1 VEQYAG
7 EITSVML
14 RRGACFGSCPIYEV
28 TLEADGTA
36 VWNGERFVE
45 RLGRHRGEVDV
56 NDLAR
61 LARFIERAGF
71 FGWEP
76 EYLGNVTD
84 TPDYQLTV
92 ARRDQ
97 TKTVRQNAVDEPPD
111 FWVIAAVV
119 DGLAETVAWAPVD
132 TPEGPPT
139 EELPVNYR
147 ALPTAKSHR
156 LVGFERAE
164 VLTLRSYPPQ
174 YLLVVSGTKPYLNME
189 VELVPLVYV
198 RQPEYW
204 GIEVVGRLRGVGLPA
219 VSPYTVSLAL
229 TGVLGT
235 SGVEVIGADRSL
247 SIDVPPDTA
256 QSGSCRDWSADHDH
270 QPPGAPVLRVRGTCR
285 FPTAGY
291 AVKLRRHEPQGI
303 NPADLLL
310 DRIVHPPTGPAA
322 QVVTD
327 VEASYSEETEFEF
340 ETVTILPD
348 GASVPVRDV
357 H

>member
-1 VEQYAG
+1 VEQYAA
-7 EITSVML
+7 EITSVTL
-14 RRGACFGSCPIYEV
+14 RRGACFGTCPIYEV
-28 TLEADGTA
+28 TLSADGTA

-45 RLGRHRGEVDV
+45 RLGRHRGAVEVDDV
-56 NDLAR
+56 AR
-61 LARFIERAGF
+61 LARFVERAGF

-84 TPDYQLTV
+84 TPDYHLTV
-92 ARRDQ
+92 ARGDDL
-97 TKTVRQNAVDEPPD
+97 KTVRQNAVDEPPD

-119 DGLAETVAWAPVD
+119 DGLAESVNWV
-132 TPEGPPT
+132 PEEQPPSDY
-139 EELPVNYR
+139 LR
-147 ALPTAKSHR
+147 LPTATSHR
-156 LVGFERAE
+156 LLGFERAE
-164 VLTLRSYPPQ
+164 VVTLRTYPPQ
-174 YLLVVSGTKPYLNME
+174 YLLTVSGTKPYLNME

-219 VSPYTVSLAL
+219 LSPYTVSLLL

-235 SGVEVIGADRSL
+235 RGVEVIGADRSL
-247 SIDVPPDTA
+247 RIDVPPDTTP
-256 QSGSCRDWSADHDH
+256 SGDCRDWSAHHDH
-270 QPPGAPVLRVRGTCR
+270 QPPGPPVLRVRGVCR

-291 AVKLRRHEPQGI
+291 AVELRRHEPQGI

-310 DRIVHPPTGPAA
+310 DRIVQPPTGPVA

-327 VEASYSEETEFEF
+327 VEVRWSEETEFEY

-348 GASVPVRDV
+348 GASVPVQDV